1 MSRTLQLFMPIILL
15 LSLDLK
21 AQDFDYLAA
30 WNDVKRLELQGVSES
45 ALQKI
50 DSIYSKASVDENDRE
65 KLKATIYQ
73 TKYALLLKEDAQ
85 NEVLKVL
92 THRATSAKE
101 PYRSVYHYLRA
112 SSLFSYYSSNSYR
125 IDQRQVENTD
135 TTDFSFW
142 SKAKFQEE
150 IHASFSKSL
159 RTDENPL
166 LDNKSIQML
175 FKTDS
180 LNNYQGLT
188 LKDWIAKKAIEFYF
202 FQPFQNPIKWQNE
215 EDVWSWESFSRI
227 NFSAEASYSRNHGLM
242 LLQEMGEEAR
252 KSGSKERITFWEI
265 HRLKSLNG
273 LNLDNKE
280 EQLIEA
286 YRELLSS
293 EEILQPTLKIAL
305 ALKLNDL
312 SNDYSYNRLRHF
324 DSAKVEAHRLATEII
339 AEEEESHEFEQ
350 AKALL
355 SLLEQPKISG
365 RIQGYILPETYSR
378 TLISYANIER
388 IEIKLFKS
396 STNKWLKLKN
406 IFTKPEMSEV
416 LAEINPFK

>member
-1 MSRTLQLFMPIILL
+1 MHKFMSRTLQLFMPIILL

-30 WNDVKRLELQGVSES
+30 WNDVKRLELQGLSES

-50 DSIYSKASVDENDRE
+50 DSIYSKASVDENDQE

-85 NEVLKVL
+85 NEVLQVL
-92 THRATSAKE
+92 TNRATSAKE

-159 RTDENPL
+159 LTDENPL

-188 LKDWIAKKAIEFYF
+188 LKD
-202 FQPFQNPIKWQNE
+202 
-215 EDVWSWESFSRI
+215 
-227 NFSAEASYSRNHGLM
+227 
-242 LLQEMGEEAR
+242 
-252 KSGSKERITFWEI
+252 
-265 HRLKSLNG
+265 
-273 LNLDNKE
+273 
-280 EQLIEA
+280 
-286 YRELLSS
+286 
-293 EEILQPTLKIAL
+293 
-305 ALKLNDL
+305 
-312 SNDYSYNRLRHF
+312 
-324 DSAKVEAHRLATEII
+324 
-339 AEEEESHEFEQ
+339 
-350 AKALL
+350 
-355 SLLEQPKISG
+355 
-365 RIQGYILPETYSR
+365 
-378 TLISYANIER
+378 
-388 IEIKLFKS
+388 
-396 STNKWLKLKN
+396 
-406 IFTKPEMSEV
+406 
-416 LAEINPFK
+416 